1 MAKKT
6 GQDTNSKIAVLALEV
21 LRAAE
26 RSDRTSMLELCD
38 RDLARRVK
46 RVRRHSGALQRMKV
60 DEAAPVLE
68 FLLSTGEDSDLDV
81 AMKAVAREKRES
93 LNDACVKVRSEYA
106 GHSPELRES
115 TLEMLEGATEAVVAE
130 WSPATRLHPGV
141 LTEWA
146 LSEGSKA
153 VAAAHLQSL
162 RRADVVLAAMRGEV
176 TMSIPAFLDAAR
188 LDAYM
193 QRRLLTRSAE
203 YKGPL
208 SAELFDLLVS
218 HNVPLAEWEFSH
230 VPDELITR
238 AVRREGADSSL
249 SEDVAVSWYSNG
261 LIDGWKL
268 VSEPLTVRQRKRI
281 AVAATKRND
290 TALVNTVLARVEVD
304 DTSYAAVDVAE
315 VLDVRDGDRLS
326 DHALLIAARECSPS
340 QMLRWADRASLS
352 QVRTVAQRGGAETAR
367 AVLNWRVPRR
377 GLSAGVELLLTDL
390 ITGPHCGEALR
401 TTSDSIAAR
410 VAEILHG
417 HIGDDA
423 EMWQIVLSFA
433 GEWNA
438 SLDELLKSAA
448 ACLGRK

>member
-1 MAKKT
+1 
-6 GQDTNSKIAVLALEV
+6 
-21 LRAAE
+21 
-26 RSDRTSMLELCD
+26 MLELCD

-68 FLLSTGEDSDLDV
+68 FLLSTGEDSDLV
-81 AMKAVAREKRES
+81 AAMKAIAREKRES

-106 GHSPELRES
+106 SHSPELRET
-115 TLEMLEGATEAVVAE
+115 TLEMLAGATEAVVTE
-130 WSPATRLHPGV
+130 WLPATRLHPGV

-162 RRADVVLAAMRGEV
+162 RRADVVLAAMRGELV
-176 TMSIPAFLDAAR
+176 MSISAFLESAR
-188 LDAYM
+188 IDSYL
-193 QRRLLTRSAE
+193 QRRLLTRSVE

-208 SAELFDLLVS
+208 SADLFDLFVAN
-218 HNVPLAEWEFSH
+218 NVPMGEWSFSH
-230 VPDELITR
+230 IPDELITR

-249 SEDVAVSWYSNG
+249 GEDVVTVWYSNG
-261 LIDGWKL
+261 LVDGWKL

-281 AVAATKRND
+281 AVAAAKRND
-290 TALVNTVLARVEVD
+290 VALVNTVLARVDVE
-304 DTSYAAVDVAE
+304 DTTYAAVDVAE
-315 VLDVRDGDRLS
+315 VLDVRDGDSLS
-326 DHALLIAARECSPS
+326 DHALLIAVRECSPS
-340 QMLRWADRASLS
+340 QMLRWADRAPLS
-352 QVRTVAQRGGAETAR
+352 QVRTVAHRSGAETAR
-367 AVLNWRVPRR
+367 SVLNWRIVNLR
-377 GLSAGVELLLTDL
+377 LSAGVELLLTEL
-390 ITGPHCGEALR
+390 ITGPYCGEALR
-401 TTSDSIAAR
+401 TSSDSVAAQ

-433 GEWNA
+433 AEWNA